1 MSYPKIIQGGMGAG
15 VSDWRLARA
24 VSQAGQLGVVSG
36 TALGAILIRR
46 LQVGDPDGQMC
57 RALEKFPVPGVAAKI
72 LADYFIPGG
81 KAANAPF
88 KLSPLP
94 GLDPG
99 PDFVAFTVA
108 ANFVEV
114 FLAKE
119 GHAGLVGVN
128 FLEKIQFPTL
138 PSIFGA
144 MLAGVDYVL
153 MGAGI
158 PRAIPG
164 VLDRLAR
171 GEAVELKI
179 DIEGS
184 LPGEEFHS
192 KFDPAAFCRGP
203 APQLKRPN
211 FLGIVASATLAMTLA
226 RKSSGTVNGFIVE
239 GETAGGH
246 NAPPRGPLQ
255 LNTEGEPIY
264 GVRDVPDLE
273 KIRELGLPF
282 WLAGSYGAVGKLA
295 EALKLGAVGI
305 QVGTAFAFCEESGI
319 RPDLKQQV
327 FQMSRAG
334 TLRVFT
340 DPLASPTGFPFKVV
354 QLPGTLSESK
364 SLPPRERLCDLGY
377 LRHAYRRADGTTGYR
392 CPAEP
397 VEDYIRKGGTLEET
411 VGRDCVCNG
420 LVATIGLPQVNAGII
435 TGLPLVT
442 AGNEIANV
450 ARFLQPDH
458 DSYTAAEVVR
468 LLLSE
473 VGKPVAAPAEMVTQ
487 P

>member
-158 PRAIPG
+158 PRAIS
-164 VLDRLAR
+164 RRA
-171 GEAVELKI
+171 
-179 DIEGS
+179 
-184 LPGEEFHS
+184 
-192 KFDPAAFCRGP
+192 GP
-203 APQLKRPN
+203 A
-211 FLGIVASATLAMTLA
+211 GA
-226 RKSSGTVNGFIVE
+226 R
-239 GETAGGH
+239 
-246 NAPPRGPLQ
+246 RG
-255 LNTEGEPIY
+255 
-264 GVRDVPDLE
+264 R
-273 KIRELGLPF
+273 
-282 WLAGSYGAVGKLA
+282 GA
-295 EALKLGAVGI
+295 
-305 QVGTAFAFCEESGI
+305 
-319 RPDLKQQV
+319 
-327 FQMSRAG
+327 
-334 TLRVFT
+334 
-340 DPLASPTGFPFKVV
+340 
-354 QLPGTLSESK
+354 
-364 SLPPRERLCDLGY
+364 
-377 LRHAYRRADGTTGYR
+377 
-392 CPAEP
+392 
-397 VEDYIRKGGTLEET
+397 ED
-411 VGRDCVCNG
+411 
-420 LVATIGLPQVNAGII
+420 
-435 TGLPLVT
+435 
-442 AGNEIANV
+442 
-450 ARFLQPDH
+450 
-458 DSYTAAEVVR
+458 
-468 LLLSE
+468 
-473 VGKPVAAPAEMVTQ
+473 
-487 P
+487 